1 MTAPFLS
8 RRAMAAGLALAL
20 ACHLPALSQ
29 TQMPAPV
36 PAPEIQAKPPAR
48 ITFLLVN
55 DIDKMDGE
63 NKRGG
68 FARVKGV
75 VTAEKAK
82 GGHVILAHA
91 GDTISPCLLC
101 GFDNGESMVELNN
114 LLAPD
119 VFAIGNHEFDF
130 GRDNAFA
137 RVKQMTFP
145 VLAANLRRADGSP
158 LENTA
163 DTKML
168 EIGGYKVGFYGLTT
182 EDTPTVSS
190 PGDIK
195 FRPAFDV
202 AVEKN
207 KELRAQGADLV
218 VAVAHTDRE
227 TDFRMMEARAADLV
241 LGGHDQ
247 DLRVVYDGRA
257 AFAESY
263 EQGYYVVAI
272 DLDISSKVSEG
283 KLAISFTPN
292 FRIIDTADVVPDPA
306 IAAKIKQLE
315 LVLSKELD
323 AELGATEH
331 ALDSR
336 RATVRSQEAA
346 IGSLI
351 TDAQR
356 AATNADVAILN
367 GGGIRANRE
376 YPAGSRLTRRDI
388 LGELPFGNRT
398 VVTELKGSDLKDALE
413 QGVSQ
418 LGAAAGRFPQVS
430 GITFSVDSRAAVGGR
445 VSNLLVG
452 GKAIEPAAIYR
463 VATNDF
469 MLRGGDGYLALT
481 RGRVIVAPASGKLIA
496 NDVMA
501 YIRKAGT
508 VHVKPEGRIVIN

>member
-1 MTAPFLS
+1 MTSISSLLRPAAFGLAALLSLSANAQTAP
-8 RRAMAAGLALAL
+8 
-20 ACHLPALSQ
+20 
-29 TQMPAPV
+29 
-36 PAPEIQAKPPAR
+36 QAKPPAR

-63 NKRGG
+63 NNRGG
-68 FARVKGV
+68 FARVKSV
-75 VTAEKAK
+75 VNAEKAK
-82 GGHVILAHA
+82 GGNVIFAHA

-114 LLAPD
+114 MLAPD

-130 GRDNAFA
+130 GRDHAFA

-145 VLAANLRRADGSP
+145 VLAANLRKADGSP
-158 LENTA
+158 LDNTT
-163 DTKML
+163 DTKMM
-168 EIGGYKVGFYGLTT
+168 EVGGYKIGFYGLTT
-182 EDTPTVSS
+182 EDTPIVAS
-190 PGDIK
+190 PGDVK
-195 FRPAFDV
+195 FRPALEV
-202 AVEKN
+202 ALEKS

-218 VAVAHTDRE
+218 VAVAHTDRD
-227 TDFRMMEARAADLV
+227 TDFKLMDVKAADV
-241 LGGHDQ
+241 ILGGHDQ
-247 DLRVVYDGRA
+247 DLRVGYDGRT

-263 EQGYYVVAI
+263 EQGIYVTAI
-272 DLDISSKVSEG
+272 DLDVSSKVSEG
-283 KLAISFTPN
+283 KLTVSFTPN
-292 FRIIDTADVVPDPA
+292 FRIIDTAGVTPDPA
-306 IAAKIKQLE
+306 IAAKIKELE

-323 AELGATEH
+323 VELGTTEH

-376 YPAGSRLTRRDI
+376 YPAGSKLTRRDI

-398 VVTELKGSDLKDALE
+398 VVTELKGSDLKEALE

-418 LGAAAGRFPQVS
+418 LGTGAGRFPQVS
-430 GITFSVDSRAAVGGR
+430 GITFIVDSRAPVGSR
-445 VSNLLVG
+445 VSSVTVG
-452 GKAIEPAAIYR
+452 DKPLDPAATYR

-481 RGRVIVAPASGKLIA
+481 HGKVIVAPAAGKLIA

-501 YIRKAGT
+501 YVRKVGT
-508 VHVKPEGRIVIN
+508 VQAKPEGRIVIN